1 MAVEKIDRE
10 IARTLG
16 EVLRRHRDSTGLSQE
31 KLAALAGVDWKY
43 YQSLESGKG
52 NSSRDSIANPTL
64 QVLRKLAG
72 AYGVPV
78 PDLVWDVFNDEA
90 DSPA

>member
-1 MAVEKIDRE
+1 MAVEEVDRE
-10 IARTLG
+10 IASALR
-16 EVLRRHRDSTGLSQE
+16 EVLRRHRDATGLTQE
-31 KLAALAGVDWKY
+31 QLAAKAGIDWKY

-78 PDLVWDVFNDEA
+78 PDLIWDVFNDKTGNS
-90 DSPA
+90 D